1 MFNLMIIEEN
11 PEELNKLINN
21 ICEKFKNIRISYI
34 SYDYKMTLKML
45 EKNTI
50 DFILL
55 DCKINNLNNLKLIDY
70 IQSKQ
75 LEKYKKSIIIK
86 IDKKINF
93 NIYDKNKY
101 IFSYTS
107 DLNKMYENIK
117 KLIVSTQKEKYN
129 IQRIRKK
136 IRKQL
141 NYLNFNYCHN
151 GTKYLEETI
160 LEIYK
165 EKYNFD
171 GNLSKNIYPIIA
183 KKYNKKVDT
192 IYGNIKQATNYML
205 SECNKNIIISYLG
218 YSYYVKP
225 KVQEIIFAILNKLE

>member
-34 SYDYKMTLKML
+34 SYDYKITLKML

-141 NYLNFNYCHN
+141 N
-151 GTKYLEETI
+151 
-160 LEIYK
+160 
-165 EKYNFD
+165 
-171 GNLSKNIYPIIA
+171 
-183 KKYNKKVDT
+183 
-192 IYGNIKQATNYML
+192 
-205 SECNKNIIISYLG
+205 
-218 YSYYVKP
+218 
-225 KVQEIIFAILNKLE
+225 

>member
-205 SECNKNIIISYLG
+205 SECNEKIISYLG

>member
-70 IQSKQ
+70 IQNKQ

-93 NIYDKNKY
+93 NICDKNKY

-205 SECNKNIIISYLG
+205 SECNENIIISYLG

>member
-205 SECNKNIIISYLG
+205 SECNENIIISYIE
-218 YSYYVKP
+218 Y
-225 KVQEIIFAILNKLE
+225 N

>member
-1 MFNLMIIEEN
+1 MFQ
-11 PEELNKLINN
+11 
-21 ICEKFKNIRISYI
+21 
-34 SYDYKMTLKML
+34 LK
-45 EKNTI
+45 
-50 DFILL
+50 
-55 DCKINNLNNLKLIDY
+55 
-70 IQSKQ
+70 
-75 LEKYKKSIIIK
+75 KKST
-86 IDKKINF
+86 
-93 NIYDKNKY
+93 
-101 IFSYTS
+101 IF
-107 DLNKMYENIK
+107 
-117 KLIVSTQKEKYN
+117 QG
-129 IQRIRKK
+129 IRKK
-136 IRKQL
+136 IRQQL
-141 NYLNFNYCHN
+141 SYLNFNYCNN